1 MAMQP
6 PQDGAA
12 SVNDLGLGE
21 RISVRQ
27 AQIDAF
33 CRAWKIREFALF
45 GSVLRDDFRP
55 DSDIDVLVEFEPDT
69 HPGFRGWNR
78 MVEELEGLLGR
89 QVDIVEK
96 DLVANP
102 YRRRHIL
109 RNQRILYAA

>member
-21 RISVRQ
+21 RIPVRQ
-27 AQIDAF
+27 AQIEAF

-55 DSDIDVLVEFEPDT
+55 DSDIDVLVEFDADS
-69 HPGFRGWNR
+69 HPGFRGWGR
-78 MVEELEGLLGR
+78 MVDELEALFGR
-89 QVDIVEK
+89 HVDIVQKE
-96 DLVANP
+96 LVVNP
-102 YRRRHIL
+102 YRRGHIL